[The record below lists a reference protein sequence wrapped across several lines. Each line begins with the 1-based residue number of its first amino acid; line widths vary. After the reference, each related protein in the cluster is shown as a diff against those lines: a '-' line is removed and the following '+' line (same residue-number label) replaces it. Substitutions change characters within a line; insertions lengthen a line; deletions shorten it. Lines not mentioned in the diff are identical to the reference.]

1 MKKSGLV
8 RMEVSLEVD
17 NLVPFYYLS
26 TSEIWADKRGLPC
39 AHRLFFSVEY
49 YLSYNIQYFYYKVT
63 QMMNIDLLRQQ
74 QKWKDSLMDI
84 RHMMAGL
91 VQQVSGS

>member
-1 MKKSGLV
+1 MVLKVNIPYHVLTV
-8 RMEVSLEVD
+8 L
-17 NLVPFYYLS
+17 
-26 TSEIWADKRGLPC
+26 
-39 AHRLFFSVEY
+39 FSVEY

>member
-1 MKKSGLV
+1 
-8 RMEVSLEVD
+8 
-17 NLVPFYYLS
+17 
-26 TSEIWADKRGLPC
+26 
-39 AHRLFFSVEY
+39 
-49 YLSYNIQYFYYKVT
+49 
-63 QMMNIDLLRQQ
+63 MMNIDLLRQQ